1 MADTR
6 GVEIRESS
14 IRLSFAF
21 EGKRQRRTLMVD
33 GVAMLP
39 TPANVKYAHRLI
51 AEIRLRIRAG
61 SFSLAEYFPEDGTVA
76 RGGTVADQ
84 LDQWLAA
91 QSIEEST
98 KAGYSS
104 AIKFWK
110 PLVGQIAMTALRH
123 SDILKALR
131 TRPDLSGK
139 TVNNYVSVLRAAMHL
154 AVLDRFL
161 KENPVA
167 AIENAKWQKEPPD
180 PFDREEVDKII
191 AYAQEHY
198 DPAVANMIEFR
209 FFTGVRTSEMVGLQW
224 TSIDWNKRQM
234 LVREAVVMGIR
245 KQTKTNKARIVA
257 LNSRAFAA
265 LERHRNALPR
275 ANVLEI
281 SKAGDTSQAEIKR
294 PYQVDNSTTFLD
306 PRYGTP
312 WVDERA
318 FRRSFWTP
326 ALKALGIR
334 YRPPNNAR
342 HTFATM
348 LLMAGAT
355 PAYAAKQMGHSVEV
369 FLSVYSKWIDD
380 GHGDLEQAKLERFIG
395 QNSPATPQEQKKGTV

>member
-21 EGKRQRRTLMVD
+21 NGKRERRTLMVD
-33 GVAMLP
+33 GAALPP

-51 AEIRLRIRAG
+51 ADIRLRIRAG
-61 SFSLAEYFPEDGTVA
+61 TFSLAEYFPDNGTVA
-76 RGGTVADQ
+76 RGGAVADQ
-84 LDQWLAA
+84 LDHWLST
-91 QSIEEST
+91 QNIEEST

-110 PLVGQIAMTALRH
+110 PLIGQLAMTAVRH

-131 TRPDLSGK
+131 TRPDLNGK
-139 TVNNYVSVLRAAMHL
+139 TVNNYVSVLRAAMQL
-154 AVLDRFL
+154 AVLDQLL
-161 KENPVA
+161 KDNPVA

-180 PFDREEVDKII
+180 PFDREEVEKIV

-224 TSIDWNKRQM
+224 GSIDWNKRQM
-234 LVREAVVMGIR
+234 LVREAVVRGIR

-265 LERHRNALPR
+265 LERHRDALPR
-275 ANVLEI
+275 ANILTIPGAVSSPLPQKP
-281 SKAGDTSQAEIKR
+281 SAPAADTTI
-294 PYQVDNSTTFLD
+294 FLD

-334 YRPPNNAR
+334 YRPPNNSR

-355 PAYAAKQMGHSVEV
+355 PAYAAKQMGHSVEM

-395 QNSPATPQEQKKGTV
+395 QNSPATPLDQKKG

>member
-6 GVEIRESS
+6 GIEIRESS
-14 IRLSFAF
+14 IRLSFAHNG
-21 EGKRQRRTLMVD
+21 ERIRRTLMID
-33 GVAMLP
+33 GVAMPP
-39 TPANVKYAHRLI
+39 TPPNVKYAHRLL
-51 AEIRLRIRAG
+51 AEIRLKIRAG
-61 SFSLAEYFPEDGTVA
+61 TFSVAEYFPDDGTVA
-76 RGGTVADQ
+76 RGGTVDDQ
-84 LDQWLAA
+84 LQHWLSA

-98 KAGYSS
+98 KAAYES

-110 PLVGQIAMTALRH
+110 PLIGTKHMLALRH

-139 TVNNYVSVLRAAMHL
+139 TINNYVSVLRAAMQL
-154 AVLDRFL
+154 AVLDRIL
-161 KENPVA
+161 TENPA
-167 AIENAKWQKEPPD
+167 ASVENFKWQKEPPD
-180 PFDREEVDKII
+180 PFDREEVDKIV
-191 AYAQEHY
+191 AYAREHF

-224 TSIDWNKRQM
+224 SSIDWNKRQM
-234 LVREAVVMGIR
+234 LVREAVVRGIR

-257 LNSRAFAA
+257 LNSRAFSA
-265 LERHRNALPR
+265 LEQQRDTLPR
-275 ANVLEI
+275 ANVLSI
-281 SKAGDTSQAEIKR
+281 ADGSKAATKKRVVPTS
-294 PYQVDNSTTFLD
+294 STTFLD
-306 PRYGTP
+306 PRYGTA
-312 WVDERA
+312 WIDERA

-355 PAYAAKQMGHSVEV
+355 PAYAAKQMGHSVEM
-369 FLSVYSKWIDD
+369 FLQVYSKWIDD

-395 QNSPATPQEQKKGTV
+395 QNSPETPPSLKHDTL